1 MEAAQT
7 LRFPSSTVVL
17 TKDGVLIDGLVVG
30 DAKLAELVQTRIDAG
45 ESPEQAVV
53 DALEI
58 GARVLDRES
67 TAAEVDFV
75 RREMEKM
82 SEDAQRSIGERA
94 EKVAEVVDE
103 KLEELFGEEGAV
115 SSVLEERA
123 EAMTAELQR
132 HFSDESSSA
141 VQNRVKQVL
150 SEGLAQS
157 RTDLVKLF
165 HSADGTN
172 PLAEFKEAITG
183 RLKEG
188 NEASVKLGERLAA
201 LEVAI
206 GKLGAETEAAAE
218 LHAERERGTGKGRA
232 FETLVF
238 DEIDRL
244 ATARDDSAEHTGDG
258 QSESGDKVGDAV
270 VELEA
275 GCGPSKGRIVF
286 EMKDKQLS
294 KPQAWRELD
303 AALQTRD
310 AAFAVLVVSSE
321 EKIPAG
327 LHPLA
332 EYQGN
337 KMIVTLDKEEPD
349 VRGLELAYRYARVR
363 VLAQNDA
370 AMEVDAAGVR
380 AATEE
385 ASAALKDAQKI
396 KLHLTKAGDGVA
408 EARAVLDGM
417 VERASGSLARIEAIL
432 AAGGE

>member
-1 MEAAQT
+1 V
-7 LRFPSSTVVL
+7 R
-17 TKDGVLIDGLVVG
+17 
-30 DAKLAELVQTRIDAG
+30 TRIDQG
-45 ESPEQAVV
+45 DSPEQAVI

-75 RREMEKM
+75 RREVEKM
-82 SEDAQRSIGERA
+82 SEDAQRTLGERT

-103 KLEELFGEEGAV
+103 KLEELFGEDGAV
-115 SSVLEERA
+115 SGVLEAQA

-150 SEGLAQS
+150 AEGLAQS

-165 HSADGTN
+165 NAGDGSN
-172 PLAEFKEAITG
+172 PLADFKEAITG

-188 NEASVKLGERLAA
+188 NDASVKLGERIAA

-206 GKLGAETEAAAE
+206 GKLGTEAEAAAE
-218 LHAERERGTGKGRA
+218 LHAERERGAGKGRA
-232 FETLVF
+232 FEALVF
-238 DEIDRL
+238 DEIERL
-244 ATARDDSAEHTGDG
+244 AAGRDDSAEHTGDG
-258 QSESGDKVGDAV
+258 HSESGDKVGDAV
-270 VELEA
+270 VEIDA
-275 GCGPSKGRIVF
+275 QNGPAKGRIVF
-286 EMKDKQLS
+286 EMKDKKLS
-294 KPQAWRELD
+294 KPDAWRELD
-303 AALQTRD
+303 AALETRD
-310 AAFAVLVVSSE
+310 AGFAVLVVSAD
-321 EKIPAG
+321 EKIPSG

-337 KMIVTLDKEEPD
+337 KMIVTLDKEDPD

-363 VLAQNDA
+363 LLAQNDA
-370 AMEVDAAGVR
+370 ATEVDAAGVR

-385 ASAALKDAQKI
+385 ACAALKDAQKI
-396 KLHLTKAGDGVA
+396 RLHLTKASDGVS
-408 EARAVLDGM
+408 EARSVLDGM
-417 VERASGSLARIEAIL
+417 VSRADASLSRIEAIL

>member
-17 TKDGVLIDGLVVG
+17 TPDGVLIDGLVVG
-30 DAKLAELVQTRIDAG
+30 DAKLAELVQARIDLG
-45 ESPEQAVV
+45 ESPEQAVI

-75 RREMEKM
+75 RREVEKM
-82 SEDAQRSIGERA
+82 SEDAQRSIGERT
-94 EKVAEVVDE
+94 EKVAEVVDQ
-103 KLEELFGEEGAV
+103 KLDELFGEEGV
-115 SSVLEERA
+115 ISQVLGQRA
-123 EAMTAELQR
+123 EAMTAELQK
-132 HFSDESSSA
+132 HFSDESSGA

-150 SEGLAQS
+150 TEGLAQS

-165 HSADGTN
+165 NAGDGSN
-172 PLAEFKEAITG
+172 PLADFKEAVSNRI
-183 RLKEG
+183 KEG
-188 NEASVKLGERLAA
+188 NEANVKLAEKIGS

-232 FETLVF
+232 FEALVF
-238 DEIDRL
+238 DEIERL
-244 ATARDDSAEHTGDG
+244 AAARDDSAEHTGDG
-258 QSESGDKVGDAV
+258 LSESGDKVGDAV
-270 VELEA
+270 VELDA
-275 GCGPSKGRIVF
+275 CNGPSKGRIVF

-303 AALQTRD
+303 AALETRD
-310 AAFAVLVVSSE
+310 AAFAILVVSAE

-327 LHPLA
+327 LHPLS

-337 KMIVTLDKEEPD
+337 KMIVTLDKEDLD
-349 VRGLELAYRYARVR
+349 VRGLALAYRYARVR
-363 VLAQNDA
+363 ILGQNDA
-370 AMEVDAAGVR
+370 ATEVDAAGVR

-396 KLHLTKAGDGVA
+396 RLHLTKASDGVG